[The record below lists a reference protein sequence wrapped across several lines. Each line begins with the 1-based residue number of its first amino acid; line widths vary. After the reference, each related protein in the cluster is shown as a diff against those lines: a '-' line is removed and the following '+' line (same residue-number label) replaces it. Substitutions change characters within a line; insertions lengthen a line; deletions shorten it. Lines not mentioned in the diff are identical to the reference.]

1 MSVYQ
6 VPVESSFIESIGYDA
21 GSRVLTVIIMGRDGK
36 GPCKAFHYADVPMM
50 VFNAFIAASSKGQFY
65 SLHVIKKFRPTTVE
79 PPPTAK
85 PVRVNL
91 RRVQSGL
98 RGYW

>member
-6 VPVESSFIESIGYDA
+6 VRVESSFIESIGYDA
-21 GSRVLTVIIMGRDGK
+21 DTRVLTVILMGRDGK
-36 GPCKAFHYADVPMM
+36 GPSKAFHYADVPMA

-65 SLHVIKKFRPTTVE
+65 SRHVIKKFRPTTIE
-79 PPPTAK
+79 PPPPMK

-91 RRVQSGL
+91 RCVHPDL